1 MNQLD
6 QITFA
11 LEQTI
16 FLKRIRG
23 AGGVGFVA
31 RDLRDVLHK
40 WAKDEIHTSN
50 LLTSILIREGLA
62 MAHEGGHRA

>member
-11 LEQTI
+11 LEQTN
-16 FLKRIRG
+16 FLERIRG

-31 RDLRDVLHK
+31 RDCRDVFN
-40 WAKDEIHTSN
+40 N
-50 LLTSILIREGLA
+50 LK
-62 MAHEGGHRA
+62 